1 MFEVDLHYLTDI
13 STVYKAY
20 LLFYYGKI
28 NDSPKKQIGESVQI
42 DGIDALK
49 SQFPGLWLIDDTSP
63 H

>member
-13 STVYKAY
+13 SMVYKAY
-20 LLFYYGKI
+20 LLFYNEKL
-28 NDSPKKQIGESVQI
+28 NESPKNQIGESVQI